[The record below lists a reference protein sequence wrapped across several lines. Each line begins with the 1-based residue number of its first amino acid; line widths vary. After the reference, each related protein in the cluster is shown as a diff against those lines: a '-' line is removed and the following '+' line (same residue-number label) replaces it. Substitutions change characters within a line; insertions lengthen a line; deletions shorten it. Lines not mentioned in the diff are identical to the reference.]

1 MTDGMCS
8 STMVNMTWPEIQ
20 SAVDRNA
27 LVLLPLGVIEEH
39 GPHLCLGTD
48 IYTAHLH
55 SLFVRQ
61 TLEEKGYPVV
71 IAPPF
76 FWDVCQS
83 TSGFIGSFQIKKE
96 TAKALLVDILA
107 SLAQFG
113 FNRVVG
119 INAHGDIEQNVTILE
134 AFKEACQQ
142 YAIEARYAFSAAVM
156 QHYGLTGEEP
166 YLCPVEAQTA
176 SVSASAVPDVH
187 AGDIETATMHHF
199 YPALADAEKARSLPP
214 VQLGEDK
221 IWPWLLGGQA
231 KDLSPNGYVGAPAD
245 FEQVDVLRNI
255 TGIAERV
262 AEAIVARFP
271 LT

>member
-134 AFKEACQQ
+134 AF
-142 YAIEARYAFSAAVM
+142 SAAVM